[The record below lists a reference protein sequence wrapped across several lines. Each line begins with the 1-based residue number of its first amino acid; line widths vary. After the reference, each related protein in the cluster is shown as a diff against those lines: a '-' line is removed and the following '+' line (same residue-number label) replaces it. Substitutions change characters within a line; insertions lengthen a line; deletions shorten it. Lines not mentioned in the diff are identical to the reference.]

1 MMAMLRQPLEHGRLC
16 VVHRSPNYSK
26 IDGTHIFQPSYT
38 NIGGSMKTITLCILL
53 LAAVS
58 SVAQAKPDGTAEK
71 PFAEG
76 GQIRME
82 LGVGDYEI
90 VSGNSD
96 RIQIEWVTGT
106 SSSGGTPAEIEVNGS
121 KAHITTTDT
130 SSHFHATIKVPK
142 SADLEIHQNGGGLRI
157 GVVKGNMDLES
168 TTGHIVV
175 QIVSADE
182 YGDVDVAVGVGNLFA
197 TPFERV
203 KKGVGKSVKWAGPG
217 KYRLH
222 VRLGEG
228 DINLVPAD
236 AI

>member
-1 MMAMLRQPLEHGRLC
+1 
-16 VVHRSPNYSK
+16 
-26 IDGTHIFQPSYT
+26 
-38 NIGGSMKTITLCILL
+38 MKTMILSILL
-53 LAAVS
+53 LVAVCS
-58 SVAQAKPDGTAEK
+58 AAQAKPDGAAEK

-76 GQIRME
+76 GQIRMQ

-106 SSSGGTPAEIEVNGS
+106 SSGGGGAPAEIEVNGS

-130 SSHFHATIKVPK
+130 TSHFHATIKVPK

-157 GVVKGNMDLES
+157 GAVKGNKDLES

-175 QIVSADE
+175 QIVAADQ

-197 TPFERV
+197 TPFERAQR
-203 KKGVGKSVKWAGPG
+203 GAGKSVKWAGSG

-236 AI
+236 TI

>member
-1 MMAMLRQPLEHGRLC
+1 
-16 VVHRSPNYSK
+16 
-26 IDGTHIFQPSYT
+26 
-38 NIGGSMKTITLCILL
+38 MKTFTLSILL

-58 SVAQAKPDGTAEK
+58 SVAQARPDGTAEK

-76 GQIRME
+76 GQIRMD
-82 LGVGDYEI
+82 LGAGDYDI
-90 VSGNSD
+90 VPSNSQ
-96 RIQIEWVTGT
+96 RIQIEWLTGT
-106 SSSGGTPAEIEVNGS
+106 SSGGGGTPAEIEVSGS
-121 KAHITTTDT
+121 KAHITMTDT
-130 SSHFHATIKVPK
+130 TGHFHATIKVPK

-157 GVVKGNMDLES
+157 GLVKGNKDLEN

-175 QIVSADE
+175 QIVSADH

-203 KKGVGKSVKWAGPG
+203 KKGVGRSVKWAGPG

-236 AI
+236 TI

>member
-1 MMAMLRQPLEHGRLC
+1 
-16 VVHRSPNYSK
+16 
-26 IDGTHIFQPSYT
+26 
-38 NIGGSMKTITLCILL
+38 MKAFTLSILL

-58 SVAQAKPDGTAEK
+58 SVAQAEPDGTAEK
-71 PFAEG
+71 PFAGG
-76 GQIRME
+76 GQIRMD
-82 LGVGDYEI
+82 LGAGDYDI
-90 VSGNSD
+90 VSSNSE
-96 RIQIEWVTGT
+96 RIQIEWPTGT
-106 SSSGGTPAEIEVNGS
+106 SSGGGGSPAQIEVNGS
-121 KAHITTTDT
+121 KAHITTTDAT
-130 SSHFHATIKVPK
+130 GHFHATIKVPR

-157 GVVKGNMDLES
+157 GLVKGNEDLEN

-175 QIVSADE
+175 QIVSADH

-203 KKGVGKSVKWAGPG
+203 KRGVGRSVKWAGPG

-236 AI
+236 QPL

>member
-1 MMAMLRQPLEHGRLC
+1 
-16 VVHRSPNYSK
+16 
-26 IDGTHIFQPSYT
+26 
-38 NIGGSMKTITLCILL
+38 MKTITACILL

-71 PFAEG
+71 SFAQG
-76 GQIRME
+76 GQIRMA
-82 LGVGDYEI
+82 LGVGDYDI

-96 RIQIEWVTGT
+96 RIQIEWVTG
-106 SSSGGTPAEIEVNGS
+106 SSSGGGGTPAEIEVNGS
-121 KAHITTTDT
+121 KANITTTDT
-130 SSHFHATIKVPK
+130 TSHFHATIKVPK

-157 GVVKGNMDLES
+157 GVVKGNKDLES

-175 QIVSADE
+175 QIVSADQ

-203 KKGVGKSVKWAGPG
+203 KRGVGKSVKWAGPG
-217 KYRLH
+217 TYRLH

-236 AI
+236 PI

>member
-1 MMAMLRQPLEHGRLC
+1 
-16 VVHRSPNYSK
+16 
-26 IDGTHIFQPSYT
+26 
-38 NIGGSMKTITLCILL
+38 MKTITLSILL

-58 SVAQAKPDGTAEK
+58 SLAQAKPDGTAEK

-82 LGVGDYEI
+82 LGVGDYDI

-106 SSSGGTPAEIEVNGS
+106 SSGGGGTPAEIEVNGS
-121 KAHITTTDT
+121 KAHITMSDTT
-130 SSHFHATIKVPK
+130 SHFHATIKVPK

-157 GVVKGNMDLES
+157 GAVKGNKDLES

-175 QIVSADE
+175 QVVSADQ

-203 KKGVGKSVKWAGPG
+203 KKGVGKSVKWAGSG

-236 AI
+236 TI

>member
-1 MMAMLRQPLEHGRLC
+1 M
-16 VVHRSPNYSK
+16 N
-26 IDGTHIFQPSYT
+26 
-38 NIGGSMKTITLCILL
+38 TIILSTLL

-58 SVAQAKPDGTAEK
+58 SVAQAKADGTAEK
-71 PFAEG
+71 PFADG

-82 LGVGDYEI
+82 LAAGDYDI
-90 VSGNSD
+90 VSSNSE
-96 RIQIEWVTGT
+96 RIQIEWLTGT
-106 SSSGGTPAEIEVNGS
+106 SSGGGGTPAEIEVNGS
-121 KAHITTTDT
+121 KAHITVTDT
-130 SSHFHATIKVPK
+130 TGHFHATIKVPK

-157 GVVKGNMDLES
+157 GVVKGSKDLES
-168 TTGHIVV
+168 TTGHIIV
-175 QIVSADE
+175 QIVSADQ
-182 YGDVDVAVGVGNLFA
+182 YGDVDVVVGVGNLFA

-236 AI
+236 PV

>member
-1 MMAMLRQPLEHGRLC
+1 
-16 VVHRSPNYSK
+16 
-26 IDGTHIFQPSYT
+26 
-38 NIGGSMKTITLCILL
+38 MKTIPLSILL
-53 LAAVS
+53 LAAVF
-58 SVAQAKPDGTAEK
+58 SVAQAKPDGAAEK
-71 PFAEG
+71 PFADG

-82 LGVGDYEI
+82 LGVGDYDI

-96 RIQIEWVTGT
+96 RIQVEWVTG
-106 SSSGGTPAEIEVNGS
+106 SSSGGGGTPAEIEVNGS

-130 SSHFHATIKVPK
+130 TNHFHATIKVPK
-142 SADLEIHQNGGGLRI
+142 SADLEIHQNGGGLRS
-157 GVVKGNMDLES
+157 GVVKGNKDLES
-168 TTGHIVV
+168 ATGHIVV
-175 QIVSADE
+175 QIVSADQ

-203 KKGVGKSVKWAGPG
+203 KRGVGKSVKWAGPG

-236 AI
+236 PI